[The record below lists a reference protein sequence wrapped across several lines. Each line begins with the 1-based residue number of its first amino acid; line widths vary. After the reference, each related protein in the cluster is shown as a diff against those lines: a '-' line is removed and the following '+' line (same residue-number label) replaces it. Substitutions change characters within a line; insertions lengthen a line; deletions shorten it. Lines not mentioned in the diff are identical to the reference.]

1 MFLNRLFTDSPID
14 FKKRC
19 RMRIFIYAGCFLAG
33 ALAFLL
39 GISESSRFSEP
50 SLASFYRGIGI
61 GLMTGGSINFFM
73 NVRYLKNEE
82 LGKKRA
88 LVETD
93 ERNRLLGLRCW
104 AYAGYSM
111 FLLLYLGILI
121 GGFISQTVVTVL
133 LLVMAVYAVL
143 LLLFRMILSRMM

>member
-1 MFLNRLFTDSPID
+1 
-14 FKKRC
+14 
-19 RMRIFIYAGCFLAG
+19 MRIFIYAGCILAG
-33 ALAFLL
+33 LLAFLL
-39 GISESSRFSEP
+39 GTFESSSLPEP
-50 SLASFYRGIGI
+50 FWASFYRGIGI
-61 GLMTGGSINFFM
+61 GLMTVGSINFLM

-121 GGFISQTVVTVL
+121 GGFINQTVVTVL